1 MKEIASVVKAV
12 KESSGYVMIGG
23 GGAMTTSP
31 MSAMAIIGALIGAG
45 GLVVAVLRL
54 IDGRKSAILNE
65 KMEIIA
71 AATAEE
77 AKRAND
83 LNEEKWRY
91 QRAKNENDKK
101 TEAKHDSKI

>member
-1 MKEIASVVKAV
+1 
-12 KESSGYVMIGG
+12 
-23 GGAMTTSP
+23 
-31 MSAMAIIGALIGAG
+31 MAIVGALIGAG

-65 KMEIIA
+65 KV
-71 AATAEE
+71 AEE

-91 QRAKNENDKK
+91 QRAKNENDQK
-101 TEAKHDSKI
+101 TEASSKAKTKAKKV